1 MPETE
6 LPWLFTVPLE
16 EAGLAYMVVGAFA
29 TMAFGVY
36 RTTSDLDLV
45 IALAPGQVRWF
56 ESAFPEADYYRPPRA
71 TLLEESGRGER
82 GHFNLIHQATQE
94 RADCYL
100 AGTDALQHWG
110 LKNRR
115 VIELQGRSVWVAPP
129 ELVILKKLEFFREG
143 GSAKHLRDI
152 RGICEIVEIDRA
164 FDSRSTARISSENS
178 PIACSCFVGSI

>member
-6 LPWLFTVPLE
+6 LPWVFTDPLE
-16 EAGLAYMVVGAFA
+16 GAGIAYMVVEAFA

-45 IALAPGQVRWF
+45 IGLSPGDIGRL
-56 ESAFPEADYYRPPRA
+56 EAAFPEEHYYRPPHE
-71 TLLEESGRGER
+71 TLLEESRRAER

-100 AGTDALQHWG
+100 AGADFLQCWG

-115 VIELQGRSVWVAPP
+115 AIELLGRRVWVAPP
-129 ELVILKKLEFFREG
+129 ESVILKKLEFFREG
-143 GSAKHLRDI
+143 GSAKHVRDI
-152 RGICEIVEIDRA
+152 RGILEVVEVDRA
-164 FDSRSTARISSENS
+164 MLAAQIERLGLHEQWLVCQ
-178 PIACSCFVGSI
+178 PQGH

>member
-6 LPWLFTVPLE
+6 LPWVFTEPMERVGIP
-16 EAGLAYMVVGAFA
+16 YMVVGAFA

-45 IALAPGQVRWF
+45 LGLTPGNVRQL
-56 ESAFPEADYYRPPRA
+56 EAGFPAADYYRPPHA
-71 TLLEESGRGER
+71 TLIEESARPSR

-100 AGTDALQHWG
+100 AGHDALQHWG
-110 LKNRR
+110 LRNRR
-115 VIELQGRSVWVAPP
+115 PIQLHGRSVWVAPP

-143 GSAKHLRDI
+143 GSTKHLRDI
-152 RGICEIVEIDRA
+152 RGICDVVEIDRA
-164 FDSRSTARISSENS
+164 LIEEHVERLGLREQWLVCQR
-178 PIACSCFVGSI
+178 PGG